1 MEGTV
6 KIFENVFGIHESAL
20 KLRERRLNVI
30 AENIA
35 NTDTPSYKA
44 RDVDFKSV
52 MRSTQAGIKEMAT
65 THRSHINASMSGK
78 DGLVYRNP
86 INPSADGNTVELSVQ
101 QSEFGKESARY
112 TATMQFIENRIGGV
126 RRALRGE

>member
-20 KLRERRLNVI
+20 KLRARRLNVI

-52 MRSTQAGIKEMAT
+52 MRSTQAGINKMDM
-65 THRSHINASMSGK
+65 THRSHINASRSSK
-78 DGLVYRNP
+78 DGMVYRNP
-86 INPSADGNTVELSVQ
+86 LNPSADGNTVELSVQ

>member
-65 THRSHINASMSGK
+65 THGSHINASTSGK

-86 INPSADGNTVELSVQ
+86 LNPSADGNTVELSVQ

>member
-6 KIFENVFGIHESAL
+6 TIFENVFGIHESAL
-20 KLRERRLNVI
+20 KLRERRLNVLS
-30 AENIA
+30 ENIA
-35 NTDTPSYKA
+35 NADTPNYKA
-44 RDVDFKSV
+44 RDIDFKSV
-52 MRSTQAGIKEMAT
+52 MRATQSGTKDMAM
-65 THRSHINASMSGK
+65 THKSHIDAGTLGK

-86 INPSADGNTVELSVQ
+86 LNPSADGNTVELSVQ
-101 QSEFGKESARY
+101 QAEFGKESTRY

>member
-1 MEGTV
+1 
-6 KIFENVFGIHESAL
+6 
-20 KLRERRLNVI
+20 
-30 AENIA
+30 
-35 NTDTPSYKA
+35 
-44 RDVDFKSV
+44 
-52 MRSTQAGIKEMAT
+52 
-65 THRSHINASMSGK
+65 MSGK

-86 INPSADGNTVELSVQ
+86 LNPSADGNTVELSVQ

>member
-1 MEGTV
+1 MT
-6 KIFENVFGIHESAL
+6 IFENVFGIHESAL

-35 NTDTPSYKA
+35 NADTPRYKA

-52 MRSTQAGIKEMAT
+52 MKSTQAGIKELAT

-86 INPSADGNTVELSVQ
+86 LNPSADGNTV
-101 QSEFGKESARY
+101 
-112 TATMQFIENRIGGV
+112 
-126 RRALRGE
+126 